1 MNPKEE
7 GFLGGFLVLAFVIFI
22 VGLLA
27 GMVMVSFI
35 PVKADVTMLAFIVF
49 VFGFIAGMVTV
60 ALLLTVVKL
69 REFTRKTS

>member
-1 MNPKEE
+1 MNLKE
-7 GFLGGFLVLAFVIFI
+7 GFIGGFLVLAFVIFI

-35 PVKADVTMLAFIVF
+35 PVKADITMLAFIVF